1 MNWKPT
7 IVLGIL
13 GALALLLAA
22 CGGAT
27 APTPAAPAPQA
38 PAVAPAVQQAPAAPQ
53 PRAPAMPAP
62 AAPAA
67 PAMAAERAPVAA
79 ATAVPAATAVAV
91 IREPVAPEDAPSGT
105 LVIATVSVHTPSGF
119 PTDCLWCSTLTY
131 VNNQESLLKAVRT
144 EGGSL
149 TAAPWLA
156 RAWETAPDLS
166 YTDFQLQEG
175 VMFHKGHGEMTARD
189 IEWTYKA
196 LLPSFTPEARHDTS
210 GSIDIAIG
218 DLEPLDDYNLRIT
231 WDSFAGHTLAQIM
244 TDISEGTGMF
254 PHIETIMEVN
264 GFATEDEAGE
274 WMRTNIVG
282 TGPFVMDEWVAQNAM
297 FMSAVPDH
305 WEKPPYVANVRA
317 LEVPEPSTRLAM
329 LENEQA
335 QVGELALKD
344 WNSLLDTGRFALA
357 PEGIADVKSFPF
369 AGNFWEDTNAL
380 TGDPLPETVRDTS
393 LPWVGDPYENGAF
406 DENTPSMQSSLKV
419 RQALRMAMDR
429 EALNEII
436 LGGLGT
442 PAYLGGQTLNDPV
455 WTNNAEQWTLPYDIE
470 GAKALLAEAG
480 YADGFEVTFWAGL
493 SNEDI
498 ELSDAIAADWLNN
511 FNITAQHDRRTYT
524 TIRPGLVTR
533 TFPVLRMHPC
543 CGGPATWPLEQ
554 IWSSYGRNGYNHGIE
569 LPEAARVNKI
579 KNETADQDALYQAS
593 VEMRQYLHDWAI
605 LPAIVQSPSNAL
617 YNVERID
624 GALWAE
630 GMRPMLQFRNAGV
643 SEIEYIKLR

>member
-1 MNWKPT
+1 MRLKPL
-7 IVLGIL
+7 VIL
-13 GALALLLAA
+13 SAIGALALFAAA
-22 CGGAT
+22 C
-27 APTPAAPAPQA
+27 AAPAPQA
-38 PAVAPAVQQAPAAPQ
+38 PSAPQAP
-53 PRAPAMPAP
+53 APAMPAQGQVGAPQAPAAAMP

-67 PAMAAERAPVAA
+67 PAAMVDRPAIAA
-79 ATAVPAATAVAV
+79 ATAMPAATAA
-91 IREPVAPEDAPSGT
+91 PVRRAPEDEGIVPSGT
-105 LVIATVSVHTPSGF
+105 LVIATVSVQTPSGF

-144 EGGSL
+144 EGGAL

-166 YTDFQLQEG
+166 YTDFEIQQG
-175 VMFHKGHGEMTARD
+175 VQFHKGHGELTARD

-210 GSIDIAIG
+210 GTIDIAIG
-218 DLEPLDDYNLRIT
+218 DLEPLDDYNIRIT

-244 TDISEGTGMF
+244 TDIGEGTGMF
-254 PHIETIMEVN
+254 PHIDTVMEVN

-297 FMSAVPDH
+297 FMSAVQGH
-305 WEKPPYVANVRA
+305 WEKTPYVANVRA
-317 LEVPEPSTRLAM
+317 LEVPEPSTRRAM
-329 LENEQA
+329 LENGQA

-344 WNSLLDTGRFALA
+344 WNSLLETGRFALA
-357 PEGIADVKSFPF
+357 PEGIANMHGFPF
-369 AGNFWEDTNAL
+369 AGNFWEDTHAA
-380 TGDPLPETVRDTS
+380 TGDPLETVRETN
-393 LPWVGDPYENGAF
+393 LAWVGDPFENGDF

-419 RQALRMAMDR
+419 RQALRMAIDR
-429 EALNEII
+429 EALNDVI

-455 WTNNAEQWTLPYDIE
+455 WVENADKWTIPYDVD

-493 SNEDI
+493 SNEDV
-498 ELSDAIAADWLNN
+498 ELADAIAADWLNN
-511 FNITAQHDRRTYT
+511 FNISAEQDRRTYT

-579 KNETADQDALYQAS
+579 KNETADQEVLKQAS
-593 VEMRQYLHDWAI
+593 IEMRQYFHDWAL
-605 LPAIVQSPSNAL
+605 LPAIVQAPSNAL
-617 YNVERID
+617 YNVEAVD
-624 GALWAE
+624 GAVWAE

>member
-1 MNWKPT
+1 MNLKP
-7 IVLGIL
+7 IL
-13 GALALLLAA
+13 ILSAIAAIALLAAA
-22 CGGAT
+22 CGGA
-27 APTPAAPAPQA
+27 AAP
-38 PAVAPAVQQAPAAPQ
+38 QAPAAPQ
-53 PRAPAMPAP
+53 QPAPAAAAQGQVAAPQAPAAPQQAAP

-67 PAMAAERAPVAA
+67 QAADRPAIAA
-79 ATAVPAATAVAV
+79 ATAVTAATAA
-91 IREPVAPEDAPSGT
+91 PVRRAAEDETVEPSGT

-144 EGGSL
+144 EGGAL

-166 YTDFQLQEG
+166 YTDFQIQDG
-175 VMFHKGHGEMTARD
+175 VQFHYGHGELTARD

-218 DLEPLDDYNLRIT
+218 DLEPLDDHNLRIT

-264 GFATEDEAGE
+264 GFATEEEAGE

-282 TGPFVMDEWVAQNAM
+282 SGPFVMDEWVAQNAM

-305 WEKPPYVANVRA
+305 WEKTPFVANVRA
-317 LEVPEPSTRLAM
+317 LEVPEPSTRRAM
-329 LENEQA
+329 LENGQA
-335 QVGELALKD
+335 QAGELALKD
-344 WNSLLDTGRFALA
+344 WNALLETGRFALA
-357 PEGIADVKSFPF
+357 PEGIANPHGFPF
-369 AGNFWEDTNAL
+369 AGNFWEYNHAA
-380 TGDPLPETVRDTS
+380 TGDMLETVRETN
-393 LPWVGDPYENGAF
+393 LPWVGDPFEDGGTEFNP
-406 DENTPSMQSSLKV
+406 DTPSMQRSLKV
-419 RQALRMAMDR
+419 RQALRMSIDR
-429 EALNEII
+429 EALNDVI

-442 PAYLGGQTLNDPV
+442 PAYLGGQTLKDPV
-455 WTNNAEQWTLPYDIE
+455 WAENADKWTIPYDVE
-470 GAKALLAEAG
+470 AAKALLAEAG
-480 YADGFEVTFWAGL
+480 YGDGFEVTFWAGL
-493 SNEDI
+493 SNEDV
-498 ELSDAIAADWLNN
+498 ELADAIAADWLKN
-511 FNITAQHDRRTYT
+511 FNISAEQDRRTYT

-569 LPEAARVNKI
+569 LPEAARVNKV
-579 KNETADQDALYQAS
+579 KNETADQEVLKQVS
-593 VEMRQYLHDWAI
+593 VEMRQYFHDWAL
-605 LPAIVQSPSNAL
+605 LPAIVEAPSSAL
-617 YNVERID
+617 YNIELID
-624 GALWAE
+624 GDEWAK